1 MCEARK
7 IYGLCLE
14 VISEKRNEFGLAAIF
29 SPRKKK
35 VVYIR
40 PQQIVD
46 VGTWLEVEAGA
57 KRNEAYDVRKLETVG
72 PPVNFMEYKISAPHV
87 LIGVHLCYRWRRS
100 GDGVKIFVACLEVE
114 DVLIFH
120 FRDTRED
127 IVYRTKAHYVERSE
141 SVPHGHF
148 VSDGS
153 LLDIDHDLSD
163 SIMQTMER
171 RMSPDVTSDVESS
184 TEEREE
190 KIEAICLKID
200 CHGKEA
206 LAKAILLNVNSRKIH
221 QVCFADRERLQEG
234 ACALFVLSSKRNGLQ
249 DVLDYYIHSHSPVT
263 STLSLPNV
271 SFDAHVCFRYY
282 RESDSGQVFVS
293 CAELGKVLMT
303 RIPGLKLDVFY
314 LVHAKYVHGERAGH
328 FASDLVIKEV
338 SAYQSEQ
345 LFPLLTNL
353 DKFID
358 VLESTDV
365 VKSGLLTG
373 IVVNVLNDSEED
385 EILEIFCI
393 ELKMLVKAISREGL
407 YKSLVVKFV
416 IRAIDEHGIYDIEVH
431 DMDVEPKTRIELGF
445 DIWANGAVAL
455 QTVVSK
461 STCDHHESS
470 KLDILWSERF
480 GRVSVGESDR
490 IVPNSVYKTFVCRD
504 LSQSARQNGILF
516 RICDLFKPLGDK
528 AEERNY
534 RLQMWKEQD
543 EWYERTHPKREDPV
557 DNSDLPY
564 SSEAPYYAR
573 NYDPPKLQHR
583 RKKLRGEIVLPNEL
597 PSPPIMLCIRDGHQ
611 PAAWNSTYGIIP
623 IDNLYVPNTVFYLT
637 AGDWF
642 YANLRRQTDRP
653 QPRYFVKR
661 ADRKSDPMF
670 HTTVSGNRIQA
681 EVILDRSDFD
691 NARGDD
697 LVLNIVDVGNV
708 DIRRYPNVRNLDKV
722 LCLLRFTFNSKVP
735 WELVRYCEAAARP
748 AGEIC
753 STNSGSGGWDRRQRA
768 YEETC
773 RDDESSSPE

>member
-87 LIGVHLCYRWRRS
+87 L
-100 GDGVKIFVACLEVE
+100 
-114 DVLIFH
+114 
-120 FRDTRED
+120 
-127 IVYRTKAHYVERSE
+127 
-141 SVPHGHF
+141 
-148 VSDGS
+148 
-153 LLDIDHDLSD
+153 
-163 SIMQTMER
+163 
-171 RMSPDVTSDVESS
+171 SPDVTSDVESS

-338 SAYQSEQ
+338 SAHQSEQ

-597 PSPPIMLCIRDGHQ
+597 
-611 PAAWNSTYGIIP
+611 
-623 IDNLYVPNTVFYLT
+623 
-637 AGDWF
+637 
-642 YANLRRQTDRP
+642 
-653 QPRYFVKR
+653 
-661 ADRKSDPMF
+661 
-670 HTTVSGNRIQA
+670 A

-708 DIRRYPNVRNLDKV
+708 DIRRYPNVRNLDNST
-722 LCLLRFTFNSKVP
+722 TF
-735 WELVRYCEAAARP
+735 
-748 AGEIC
+748 
-753 STNSGSGGWDRRQRA
+753 
-768 YEETC
+768 
-773 RDDESSSPE
+773 